1 MQGNNTERLVPPP
14 PSSADEGTVTT
25 SAAHTSAAVVG
36 TRSALPEII
45 SAPDLSLYMDYRKF
59 LLDYYDYRRT
69 LSKRDIRPYN
79 YSVFSAA
86 ADIKSPNYMKMII
99 DGKRNLSK
107 DMVLKFARALALN
120 KDQTD
125 EFEILVRFNQDTD
138 PAERNFHLR
147 ELTKIR
153 VENQLKSGEI
163 DKKAWEKIPNWVA
176 WILYAMID
184 QRNVRF
190 KADELKSLLRG
201 KATVN
206 EINEA
211 LDQLERA
218 GEIVRDPQ
226 TGLISKAHTLI
237 DSPDD
242 IPVALVRKLQAQLM
256 YLGLESLYQD
266 QATEREFGSLTLS
279 LTKEEFEQIKFQL
292 RKMRKEI
299 HKDNSIK
306 RMTTKGERVYQL
318 NLQLFPVTDKS

>member
-1 MQGNNTERLVPPP
+1 MQANNMERFGPPP
-14 PSSADEGTVTT
+14 PSSIDEESGVVHVPAASPSTRT
-25 SAAHTSAAVVG
+25 S
-36 TRSALPEII
+36 LPEII
-45 SAPDLSLYMDYRKF
+45 SAPELSQYMDYRKF
-59 LLDYYDYRRT
+59 LLHYYEYRRA
-69 LSKRDIRPYN
+69 LSKKDLRPYN

-107 DMVLKFARALALN
+107 DMILKFARALALN
-120 KDQTD
+120 KDQTE

-147 ELTKIR
+147 ELTKVR
-153 VENQLKSGEI
+153 VENQLKSGAI

-176 WILYAMID
+176 WIIYAMID
-184 QRNVRF
+184 QRNVRY

-201 KATVN
+201 KASVN

-211 LDQLERA
+211 MNMLERA
-218 GEIVRDPQ
+218 GEINRDPQ
-226 TGLISKAHTLI
+226 TGIISKSRTLI

-242 IPVALVRKLQAQLM
+242 IPVSLVRKLQAQLM

-266 QATEREFGSLTLS
+266 QATEREFGSLTLA

-318 NLQLFPVTDKS
+318 NLQLFPVTDKA